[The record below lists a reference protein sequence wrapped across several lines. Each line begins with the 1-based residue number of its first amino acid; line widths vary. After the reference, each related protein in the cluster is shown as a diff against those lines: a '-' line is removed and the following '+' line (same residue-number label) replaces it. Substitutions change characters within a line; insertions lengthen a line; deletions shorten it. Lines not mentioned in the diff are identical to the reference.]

1 MLIGKHP
8 SAHQEPGWRHLNPKP
23 AVLTIHIPMI
33 SLLIPTLWSLCIHCD
48 RVPSDGDLNL
58 SNNLL
63 IFSGQNL
70 TGDVESQQH
79 FTGFSLVNEPDTGP
93 WLATDWRLHD
103 IPDSQVAHSLH
114 GSVPHERL
122 CPDYFVIIIVWVS
135 SSQASLWYRMN
146 QMSAGKTTGFLLHLK
161 FCQNNIA
168 ARKQKGESGW
178 LSPAPPLV
186 IRTYFNAK
194 FSSDLKTNP
203 LKIQYSWLTFVNFQ
217 RLVKS
222 TPLMG
227 VAEKGAGTAF
237 GHQEIWHSSG

>member
-1 MLIGKHP
+1 
-8 SAHQEPGWRHLNPKP
+8 
-23 AVLTIHIPMI
+23 MI
-33 SLLIPTLWSLCIHCD
+33 SFLIQTLLSLCIHCD

-58 SNNLL
+58 SDNLL

-70 TGDVESQQH
+70 TGDVESQQP
-79 FTGFSLVNEPDTGP
+79 F
-93 WLATDWRLHD
+93 LASHWSMSRILASDWSPDWRLHD

-146 QMSAGKTTGFLLHLK
+146 QMSAGKTTWFLLHLK

-168 ARKQKGESGW
+168 ARQQKGESGW

>member
-1 MLIGKHP
+1 M
-8 SAHQEPGWRHLNPKP
+8 
-23 AVLTIHIPMI
+23 
-33 SLLIPTLWSLCIHCD
+33 
-48 RVPSDGDLNL
+48 
-58 SNNLL
+58 
-63 IFSGQNL
+63 
-70 TGDVESQQH
+70 
-79 FTGFSLVNEPDTGP
+79 
-93 WLATDWRLHD
+93 
-103 IPDSQVAHSLH
+103 AHSLH

-146 QMSAGKTTGFLLHLK
+146 RMSAGKTTWFLLHLK
-161 FCQNNIA
+161 FCQNNMA
-168 ARKQKGESGW
+168 AGQQKGESGW

-237 GHQEIWHSSG
+237 GHQEIWHSSGYPWHLSPPLHALLTLRCYLMEFYWRLWRPLTYHHYVPLSWAMQNMLTLQHQSTLTLLMVLSSLEFQPCNKTMEIGGVECSLQGFWKLKFPYN